1 MAISIQLPTKLD
13 FKRYKEL
20 SLIPNRKFFQ
30 NWIHERNDEFVKSL
44 TSTSESNP
52 DKKKSYNPHQ
62 NYCQLILLAKL
73 FTGVYYSI
81 MG

>member
-30 NWIHERNDEFVKSL
+30 
-44 TSTSESNP
+44 
-52 DKKKSYNPHQ
+52 
-62 NYCQLILLAKL
+62 KL
-73 FTGVYYSI
+73 DS
-81 MG
+81 